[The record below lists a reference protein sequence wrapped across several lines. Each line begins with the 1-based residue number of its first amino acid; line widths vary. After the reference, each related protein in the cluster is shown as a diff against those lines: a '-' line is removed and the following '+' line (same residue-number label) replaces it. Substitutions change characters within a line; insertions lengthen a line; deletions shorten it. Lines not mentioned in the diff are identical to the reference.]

1 METLEEYQVL
11 FCFGASLYSRRGR
24 WFWSTSVDSVSCGH
38 CVPRVEVKDSTK
50 SLMMLLIVWEVF
62 AFGEVYLGC
71 SLISSPFQFPTKRCL
86 SPYPYESTV
95 DVSALLELQF
105 HQMPLDLNFPR
116 RVRLLE
122 TS

>member
-1 METLEEYQVL
+1 MLVFIPGGEGG
-11 FCFGASLYSRRGR
+11 FGPPV
-24 WFWSTSVDSVSCGH
+24 WTVSAVVIV

-50 SLMMLLIVWEVF
+50 SLMLLLIVWEVF

-105 HQMPLDLNFPR
+105 HQMPLDLNFSR